1 MSYFVADDKLPVLQT
16 NISIPSENGLTYN
29 QNQVIEISVPA
40 GTKFINPKETNLM
53 LTCLIS
59 NPSGNEGVRTQLDAE
74 IGGNCLIKDFRVWD
88 GNKNTLLEEI
98 LDWDVQC
105 AMTYSYHKNDSL
117 INKRGLLEGATV
129 EDVNTRGNCGSTKT
143 TQNQITN
150 NPYFS
155 GPEGDAVAFS
165 NASNMRSVK
174 MMLPLECSGI
184 FNNDSIFPTLLTNG
198 LHISITLQEERKVF
212 RMLDG
217 CSRNKRT
224 TLNPIFHSLDG
235 STGSP
240 SGWATGTGNS
250 TTFYTRVDNNQ
261 YVKENS
267 PFCVGQEVGFVNL
280 ISGVNASFSA
290 TSGGTVEIFPKITA
304 IENFLDGGITRV
316 KYTIQESYNVT
327 GADITTA
334 QAQGNW
340 ALVDRTINRQTT
352 YSPSYL
358 ISNVNLM
365 VQQVRADPRY
375 EQGMVQKMKEGG
387 EITYDFLSTTNYKYS
402 QQTTDRVANIRLN
415 LNNSRMKSIIST
427 PVCSTVFSSRDVM
440 TASGTPTFAPDYNRD
455 WLSHSDRPGL
465 VGVTDFITNYN
476 FFYSGRLQPSRSVNL
491 EKTATKTSISSQGII
506 ELEKAL
512 TSAGIDVHC
521 MTDYVKNFAIGR
533 SVAIGKNNVFDARGL
548 DFNLQVNYQNTTN
561 APEFPKLWH
570 NFVYHWRRMVIR
582 GDSVS
587 IEI

>member
-1 MSYFVADDKLPVLQT
+1 
-16 NISIPSENGLTYN
+16 
-29 QNQVIEISVPA
+29 
-40 GTKFINPKETNLM
+40 
-53 LTCLIS
+53 
-59 NPSGNEGVRTQLDAE
+59 
-74 IGGNCLIKDFRVWD
+74 
-88 GNKNTLLEEI
+88 
-98 LDWDVQC
+98 
-105 AMTYSYHKNDSL
+105 
-117 INKRGLLEGATV
+117 
-129 EDVNTRGNCGSTKT
+129 
-143 TQNQITN
+143 
-150 NPYFS
+150 
-155 GPEGDAVAFS
+155 
-165 NASNMRSVK
+165 MRSVK

-217 CSRNKRT
+217 VSRNKRT
-224 TLNPIFHSLDG
+224 TLNPVFHSIDG
-235 STGSP
+235 NTGSP
-240 SGWATGTGNS
+240 SGLADDANT
-250 TTFYTRVDNNQ
+250 TTFYTTVDNNQ
-261 YVKENS
+261 YDNGNS
-267 PFCVGQEVGFVNL
+267 PFVVGSELGFVNL

-290 TSGGTVEIFPKITA
+290 TTGGTVEIFPKITA
-304 IENFLDGGITRV
+304 IENFDAGGGVTRV
-316 KYTIQESYNVT
+316 KYTTQDSFNVT
-327 GADITTA
+327 GVDITFGGVA
-334 QAQGNW
+334 GNW
-340 ALVDRTINRQTT
+340 ALVDKTVIRQTT

-402 QQTTDRVANIRLN
+402 QQVSDRVANIRLN
-415 LNNSRMKSIIST
+415 LNNSRMKSIISV

-440 TASGTPTFAPDYNRD
+440 TASGTPTYAPDYNRD

-476 FFYSGRLQPSRSVNL
+476 FFYQGRLQPSRSVNL

-548 DFNLQVNYQNTTN
+548 DFNLQVNYQNTDN